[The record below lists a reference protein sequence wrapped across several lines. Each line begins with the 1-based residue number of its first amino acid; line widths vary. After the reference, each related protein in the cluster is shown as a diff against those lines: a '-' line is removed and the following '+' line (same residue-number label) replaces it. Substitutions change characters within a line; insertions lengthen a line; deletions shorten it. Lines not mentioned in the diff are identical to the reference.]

1 MVQHYWLVCCLRY
14 ITIPYILFCKRDW
27 SYSHPWVIPTE
38 LLPHPASVQFIV
50 PAQVKYLFCQVV
62 FCFFPSILC
71 YFSLLHTRFSWFLKL
86 FFISNLPPVLLSTGN
101 LTSSSSRFN
110 NHLFYLLSSTVS
122 GTHPPEILPIWWQT
136 TDKYSE
142 FHFHLSAP
150 IVLLSSF
157 KTLLWLTEHISDS
170 EMAYMI
176 SWGPSPPCI
185 TYSSMMVLYKM
196 LFRERWYKGVMIQ
209 GSYPEVFRRWWI
221 QREVPLS

>member
-1 MVQHYWLVCCLRY
+1 M
-14 ITIPYILFCKRDW
+14 
-27 SYSHPWVIPTE
+27 
-38 LLPHPASVQFIV
+38 
-50 PAQVKYLFCQVV
+50 KYLFCQVV

-157 KTLLWLTEHISDS
+157 KTLLLVVLTQRWPTWS
-170 EMAYMI
+170 E
-176 SWGPSPPCI
+176 
-185 TYSSMMVLYKM
+185 VLLHPAKPTVLWWSYTKCCSGRDDT
-196 LFRERWYKGVMIQ
+196 REWWYKGVTPRSS
-209 GSYPEVFRRWWI
+209 GDGEYKGKSHCLKNFNGNNTDAPFPC
-221 QREVPLS
+221 PLPHCQPLLVVHTLLGIVSVGLSSCQCLNL